1 MANLSLSL
9 FLSEYIIS
17 LKKTIKLLKNPQR
30 DHKKNMEVSM
40 KKETMVTIIG
50 LKARM
55 SRESRKA
62 HVAKVEEEAE
72 VVKVARE
79 AKMARV
85 AEVAEVTR
93 VALVARVVTVEEVAR
108 VVSVVANDKENQLK
122 MASSHSLGINCIFT
136 HQSSEFLLKFL
147 IFLFLFTSLV
157 LILDFNHSKCLSKFG
172 LAMNLLASTLHIQ
185 KYPPFF

>member
-1 MANLSLSL
+1 MAKLPETSRDSMGSAKMFLLLLSMALLALS
-9 FLSEYIIS
+9 SAQDIS
-17 LKKTIKLLKNPQR
+17 NGTDTENSPEGPQSQ
-30 DHKKNMEVSM
+30 EE
-40 KKETMVTIIG
+40 ETQPS
-50 LKARM
+50 ARM

-93 VALVARVVTVEEVAR
+93 VALVARVVSVEEVAR

-122 MASSHSLGINCIFT
+122 MASSHSLG
-136 HQSSEFLLKFL
+136 
-147 IFLFLFTSLV
+147 SL
-157 LILDFNHSKCLSKFG
+157 N
-172 LAMNLLASTLHIQ
+172 LAELAWHVRRPGAENAMACRLVTG
-185 KYPPFF
+185 